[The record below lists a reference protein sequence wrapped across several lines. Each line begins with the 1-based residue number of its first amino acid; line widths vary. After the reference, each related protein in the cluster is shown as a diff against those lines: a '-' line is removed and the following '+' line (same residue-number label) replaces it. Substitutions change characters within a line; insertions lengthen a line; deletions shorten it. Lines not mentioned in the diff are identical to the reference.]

1 MGTPPCGECERGG
14 EMITF
19 TDTAREK
26 VREYMNLSETP
37 TLGVRVVAHR
47 FGKHQFRYELALM
60 MEGETK
66 DEDVVVDQDSITV
79 YLDPQSAEWLE
90 GASVDFVT
98 DTSGTGFQFNN
109 PQAEVSWDDPLAQ
122 RVQKVIDE
130 RIAPSLAGHGGWVEL
145 LEVDGDAAVIQFGGG
160 CQGCGMSQVTL
171 KEGIE
176 TAILEEVPEIKR
188 VLDNTD
194 HESGATPYYAR

>member
-1 MGTPPCGECERGG
+1 
-14 EMITF
+14 MITF
-19 TDTAREK
+19 TDAATEK
-26 VREYMNLSETP
+26 VREYMDMNETP
-37 TLGVRVVAHR
+37 TLGVRVVVHR
-47 FGKHQFRYELALM
+47 SGQHQFRYELALVT
-60 MEGETK
+60 EGEITQ
-66 DEDVVVDQDSITV
+66 EDIVVDQDVITV

-98 DTSGTGFQFNN
+98 ETSGTGFQFNN

-130 RIAPSLAGHGGWVEL
+130 RIGPSIASHGGWVEL
-145 LEVDGDAAVIQFGGG
+145 LEVEGDAAVIQFGGG

-176 TAILEEVPEIKR
+176 SAILQEVPEIKR

-194 HESGATPYYAR
+194 HESGDNPYYAR

>member
-1 MGTPPCGECERGG
+1 
-14 EMITF
+14 MITF

-37 TLGVRVVAHR
+37 TLGVRVVARR
-47 FGKHQFRYELALM
+47 FGRHQFRYELALM

>member
-1 MGTPPCGECERGG
+1 
-14 EMITF
+14 MITF
-19 TDTAREK
+19 TDAARQK
-26 VREYMNLSETP
+26 VREYMEMSETP

-47 FGKHQFRYELALM
+47 FGRHQFRYELALV

-66 DEDVVVDQDSITV
+66 DEDEVIDQDVITV
-79 YLDPQSAEWLE
+79 YLDKQSAEWLE
-90 GASVDFVT
+90 GASVDFVS
-98 DTSGTGFQFNN
+98 DTTGTGFMFTN

-145 LEVDGDAAVIQFGGG
+145 LEVEGDAAVIQFGGG

-176 TAILEEVPEIKR
+176 SAILQEVPEIKR

-194 HESGATPYYAR
+194 HTSGTSPYYTR

>member
-1 MGTPPCGECERGG
+1 MGMPPCGECERGS
-14 EMITF
+14 EMIIF

-26 VREYMNLSETP
+26 VREYMDMNETP
-37 TLGVRVVAHR
+37 TLGVRVVVHR
-47 FGKHQFRYELALM
+47 SGRHQFRYELALVT
-60 MEGETK
+60 EGEITE
-66 DEDVVVDQDSITV
+66 EDIVVEQDAITV
-79 YLDPQSAEWLE
+79 YLDAQSAEWLE
-90 GASVDFVT
+90 GTTVDFVT
-98 DTSGTGFQFNN
+98 ETSGTGFQFNN

-122 RVQKVIDE
+122 RVQKVLDE

-176 TAILEEVPEIKR
+176 SAILQEVPEIKR

-194 HESGATPYYAR
+194 HESGASPYYAR

>member
-1 MGTPPCGECERGG
+1 MGMPPCGECERGS
-14 EMITF
+14 EMIIF

-26 VREYMNLSETP
+26 VREYMDLSETP

-47 FGKHQFRYELALM
+47 SGKHQFRYELALM

-90 GASVDFVT
+90 GTTVDFVT

-176 TAILEEVPEIKR
+176 SAILQEVPEIKR

-194 HESGATPYYAR
+194 HESGASPYYAR

>member
-1 MGTPPCGECERGG
+1 MGMPPCGECERGS
-14 EMITF
+14 EMIIF

-26 VREYMNLSETP
+26 VREYMDMNETP
-37 TLGVRVVAHR
+37 TLGVRVVVHR
-47 FGKHQFRYELALM
+47 SGRHQFRYELALVT
-60 MEGETK
+60 EGEITE
-66 DEDVVVDQDSITV
+66 EDIVVEQDAITV

-90 GASVDFVT
+90 GTTVDFVT
-98 DTSGTGFQFNN
+98 ETSGTGFQFNN

-122 RVQKVIDE
+122 RVQKVLDE

-176 TAILEEVPEIKR
+176 SAILQEVPEIKR

-194 HESGATPYYAR
+194 HESGASPYYAR